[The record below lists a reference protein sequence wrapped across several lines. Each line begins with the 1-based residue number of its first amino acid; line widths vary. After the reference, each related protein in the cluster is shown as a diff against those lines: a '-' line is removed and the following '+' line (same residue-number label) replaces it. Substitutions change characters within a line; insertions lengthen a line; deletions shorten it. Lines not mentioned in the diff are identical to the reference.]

1 MSDEKKPTSV
11 TRAELY
17 PVLGSVYLLIA
28 IALLGLVRTD
38 DQSILRVIGYFLM
51 FGVAIASSF
60 TFSILGMRERRLR
73 KWERSGLADQGAA
86 QDRPRD

>member
-17 PVLGSVYLLIA
+17 PILASVYLLIA
-28 IALLGLVRTD
+28 AALLGIVRSD
-38 DQSILRVIGYFLM
+38 DDILRMIGYFLM

-60 TFSILGMRERRLR
+60 TFSILGVRERRLR
-73 KWERSGLADQGAA
+73 NKGEE
-86 QDRPRD
+86 